1 MYVQKINQ
9 WICVYNTVWRTQ
21 FRKHTNNI
29 IIIIMVLF
37 YLLHTNNIADE
48 LYFYINELSII
59 ILIEKSASIMIVQ
72 WVPEG
77 RNMSTIKD
85 EEALYQNLK
94 NISITWIGL

>member
-29 IIIIMVLF
+29 
-37 YLLHTNNIADE
+37 ADE

-59 ILIEKSASIMIVQ
+59 ILIEKSASIIIVQ

-94 NISITWIGL
+94 NISITKMIYRY